1 MATVKFNSIVTE
13 LFQRLKDPITQANA
27 NGSIYTNALVCYHL
41 NRSIR
46 DFLIEKIVTL
56 KKDFPEVFPEYIKI
70 GSQIALTSGSVP
82 KPSDCFTVLDLN
94 VPSGVKFTK
103 VDQFRVNDI
112 INGFEPVIIPSA
124 SNPIFWEEGANI
136 KTYGLTSGNV
146 IPRYIVLHNDISPLV
161 SVLGNWNTVS
171 GTYTAA
177 TQTLAATMY
186 YALSAANINNP
197 VMFRSATASYQGIVA
212 SAPSAGSVILR
223 GDGLPTT
230 DIATVVQ
237 ILMSTTIPDSSDL
250 YLSPYWYGEI
260 VERAIQYI
268 LQDTQSIS
276 LK

>member
-13 LFQRLKDPITQANA
+13 LFTRLKDPIAVANLSGA
-27 NGSIYTNALVCYHL
+27 VYSNTLVCYHL
-41 NRSIR
+41 NRAIR
-46 DFLIEKIVTL
+46 DFLIEKIVAL
-56 KKDFPEVFPEYIKI
+56 KKDFPEVFPEYVKI
-70 GSQIALTSGSVP
+70 GSQITLTSGSVA

-94 VPSGVKFTK
+94 IGGVKFTK

-124 SNPIFWEEGANI
+124 SMPIFWEEGSNI

-146 IPRYIVLHNDISPLV
+146 IPRYIVLHNDISPIV
-161 SVLGNWNTVS
+161 STLGNWNTAS
-171 GTYTAA
+171 GSYTTA
-177 TQTLAATMY
+177 TRVLAATMY
-186 YALSAANINNP
+186 YSLGAANINNP
-197 VMFRSATASYQGIVA
+197 VMFRSDTASYQGIVA
-212 SAPSAGSVILR
+212 SSPSAGSVVLR
-223 GDGLPTT
+223 GDGLPAS
-230 DIATVVQ
+230 DVATVLQ

-250 YLSPYWYGEI
+250 YLSSYWYGEI